1 MRKTL
6 IVGSLAVALTVSAPL
21 AWAGNY
27 PADNTGKNA
36 RDANGDTMTTGD
48 QSESKADL
56 AISQEIRQ
64 KIVAD
69 KSLSM
74 NAHNVKIITSG
85 GVVTLRGPVNTAEE
99 KAKISAAAQHVAGVK
114 QVQNQLE
121 IASQ

>member
-6 IVGSLAVALTVSAPL
+6 IAGSLAVALAASAPL

-27 PADNTGKNA
+27 PADNTGKNV
-36 RDANGDTMTTGD
+36 RDANGDTMTSGD
-48 QSESKADL
+48 QSENKADL

>member
-1 MRKTL
+1 M
-6 IVGSLAVALTVSAPL
+6 IVGSLAFALAASAPI

-48 QSESKADL
+48 QSESKSDL
-56 AISQEIRQ
+56 AISQAIRQ
-64 KIVAD
+64 QIVAD

-99 KAKISAAAQHVAGVK
+99 KAKISATAQHVAGVK
-114 QVQNQLE
+114 HVQNQLE

>member
-1 MRKTL
+1 MRKSM
-6 IVGSLAVALTVSAPL
+6 IVGSLAFALAAWSPV
-21 AWAGNY
+21 AWAENY

-36 RDANGDTMTTGD
+36 RDANGNTMTSGD

-56 AISQEIRQ
+56 AISQAIRQ

-69 KSLSM
+69 KSLST

-99 KAKISAAAQHVAGVK
+99 KAKISAAAQQVAGVK
-114 QVQNQLE
+114 HVQNQLE